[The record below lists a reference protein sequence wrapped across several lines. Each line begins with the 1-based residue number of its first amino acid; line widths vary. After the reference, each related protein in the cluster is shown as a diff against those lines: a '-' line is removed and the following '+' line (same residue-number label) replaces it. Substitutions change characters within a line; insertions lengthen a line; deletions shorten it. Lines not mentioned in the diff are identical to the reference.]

1 MGLLPTQGSLPYSPY
16 LQHCSGRRN
25 ECTISIIIS
34 WTGNRKFKVA
44 TKLNERL
51 KLTCPVIQE
60 IANVQSR
67 GMCADLAKGY
77 EDANGLYFDATN
89 KMCSIQHC
97 NKNSISATGDLT
109 ARISIMFEEKF
120 YPRSEYMYV
129 FS

>member
-1 MGLLPTQGSLPYSPY
+1 MAGDK
-16 LQHCSGRRN
+16 
-25 ECTISIIIS
+25 
-34 WTGNRKFKVA
+34 KFKVA
-44 TKLNERL
+44 TKLGDRL
-51 KLTCPVIQE
+51 KLTCTVLRQIVNIQ
-60 IANVQSR
+60 NQNQ
-67 GMCADLAKGY
+67 CADLAKGY